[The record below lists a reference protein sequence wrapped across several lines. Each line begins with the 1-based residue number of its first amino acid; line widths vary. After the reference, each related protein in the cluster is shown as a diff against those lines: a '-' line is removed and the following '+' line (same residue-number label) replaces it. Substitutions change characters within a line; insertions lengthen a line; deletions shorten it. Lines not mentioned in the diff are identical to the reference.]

1 MDDKELKELQ
11 EKAKWLEREYRE
23 VCNTCHALIH
33 KYEIGDGGDKVDQI
47 VARYVDQQAQR
58 IADLEAQNA
67 ALKAAIKPFAE
78 FAEHIRPPNHLDT
91 PIYGYNGVELTWRH
105 FRDALLLKGDAE

>member
-1 MDDKELKELQ
+1 MSERVAKILDDAY
-11 EKAKWLEREYRE
+11 KAVYEDDLSSA
-23 VCNTCHALIH
+23 ALSSMAMG
-33 KYEIGDGGDKVDQI
+33 YLG
-47 VARYVDQQAQR
+47 AR

-91 PIYGYNGVELTWRH
+91 PIYGYNDVELTWRH
-105 FRDALLLKGDAE
+105 FRDALLLKDDAE